1 MGRRKHAIIAA
12 VEIEV
17 SNDRVCQV
25 SRLLESPDRDYVARS
40 RAPDLTTKLYP
51 SAGGLRSV
59 GRRRLW
65 VNSCCPSPVGW
76 HMLL

>member
-40 RAPDLTTKLYP
+40 RAPDLTTKL
-51 SAGGLRSV
+51 
-59 GRRRLW
+59 
-65 VNSCCPSPVGW
+65 
-76 HMLL
+76 